1 MEIMITLMEPTLSH
15 INSRGFKPL
24 VLTITRDQIEALN
37 LQPALD
43 VIHSALSTPKLVA
56 ANAGRLSLSV
66 TGYVK
71 GERIQKSNREIIQ
84 KYFVALDREFNGWFH
99 LCNRWDNTLRML
111 FLATTPLKE
120 IQSSGS
126 DQSQLCFDL
135 SELRLFVST
144 HNAAMMQLH
153 RENGIPLRTTEHV
166 KKLMQAY
173 FDNYFL
179 KLKEEKI

>member
-1 MEIMITLMEPTLSH
+1 MEPTLSR
-15 INSRGFKPL
+15 ISSRGFKPL
-24 VLTITRDQIEALN
+24 VLTITREQIETLN

-43 VIHSALSTPKLVA
+43 VIHSALSTPKVVA
-56 ANAGRLSLSV
+56 YNAGRLSLSV

-71 GERIQKSNREIIQ
+71 GERILKPNREIIR

-120 IQSSGS
+120 IQNVA
-126 DQSQLCFDL
+126 DEQAQLCFDL
-135 SELRLFVST
+135 SELKLFISE
-144 HNAAMMQLH
+144 HNMALMQLH
-153 RENGIPLRTTEHV
+153 RDNGIPLRTTEHI

-179 KLKEEKI
+179 KLKEEKL

>member
-1 MEIMITLMEPTLSH
+1 MEPTLSH
-15 INSRGFKPL
+15 ISSRGFKPL
-24 VLTITRDQIEALN
+24 VLTITREQIETLN

-43 VIHSALSTPKLVA
+43 IIYAALSTPKLVA

-71 GERIQKSNREIIQ
+71 GERIQKPNREIIQ
-84 KYFVALDREFNGWFH
+84 QYFVSLDRAFNGWFH

-120 IQSSGS
+120 IQPAGS
-126 DQSQLCFDL
+126 EQPQLCFDL
-135 SELRLFVST
+135 SELRLFISI
-144 HNAAMMQLH
+144 HNAAMTQLH
-153 RENGIPLRTTEHV
+153 RENGIPLRTTDHT

>member
-1 MEIMITLMEPTLSH
+1 MEPTLSS
-15 INSRGFKPL
+15 ISNRGFKPL
-24 VLTITRDQIEALN
+24 VLTITREQIESLS

-43 VIHSALSTPKLVA
+43 VIDSALSTPKLA
-56 ANAGRLSLSV
+56 ALNAGRLSLSV

-71 GERIQKSNREIIQ
+71 GERIQKPNRQIIQ
-84 KYFVALDREFNGWFH
+84 TYFIALDRAFNGWFH

-120 IQSSGS
+120 IPNPGT
-126 DQSQLCFDL
+126 DQPQLCFDL
-135 SELRLFVST
+135 SELRQFILV
-144 HNAAMMQLH
+144 HNMALAQLH
-153 RENGIPLRTTEHV
+153 KENGIPSHTTEHV

-179 KLKEEKI
+179 KLKEEKV

>member
-1 MEIMITLMEPTLSH
+1 MEPTLSH
-15 INSRGFKPL
+15 ISSHGFKPL
-24 VLTITRDQIEALN
+24 VLTITRDQIESLN
-37 LQPALD
+37 LQPALE
-43 VIHSALSTPKLVA
+43 VIRSALATPKLVA

-71 GERIQKSNREIIQ
+71 GERIQKPNREIIQ
-84 KYFVALDREFNGWFH
+84 HYFVALDREFDGWFH

-111 FLATTPLKE
+111 FLATTPLRE
-120 IQSSGS
+120 IQNPASA
-126 DQSQLCFDL
+126 QPQLCFDL
-135 SELRLFVST
+135 SELRLFISV

-153 RENGIPLRTTEHV
+153 RENGIPLHTTEHV